1 MAAAFVSHPRRF
13 LHAADEVPSEVVLTE
28 KGINALWVGFA
39 MNLLSTMYFI
49 RASVHSHSKVRG
61 REGGLSSSSAL
72 PDTAP
77 HSPRPTDRS
86 DPSPRAT
93 APTSPFAQ
101 SSRIYHYITALI
113 TGVSSRAS
121 RARRRKW
128 ASFSSAHTT
137 HTHHPVVS
145 TALPSHSPA
154 QICALAYLIMGVGE
168 FAACGSVLEDAHT
181 RPPSHRP
188 FPLPPPTHHPT
199 GHAADKPFGVSFDF
213 IWVHYADWVIATP
226 MLLVDLG
233 SACRRRETHRS
244 LPPSFPPSSSLSST
258 SPRPSFPNAVL
269 AGMKVPEVFFL
280 CFCDIMMIGSGY
292 AAQIAGT
299 PG

>member
-1 MAAAFVSHPRRF
+1 VAAAFVSHPRRF

-61 REGGLSSSSAL
+61 REGGLSSASAL

-77 HSPRPTDRS
+77 HSPRPTGRS

-113 TGVSSRAS
+113 TGVSSRDS

-128 ASFSSAHTT
+128 ASFSSA
-137 HTHHPVVS
+137 P
-145 TALPSHSPA
+145 
-154 QICALAYLIMGVGE
+154 
-168 FAACGSVLEDAHT
+168 AHT
-181 RPPSHRP
+181 FNTLLCRPPSLP
-188 FPLPPPTHHPT
+188 FPPRR
-199 GHAADKPFGVSFDF
+199 
-213 IWVHYADWVIATP
+213 
-226 MLLVDLG
+226 
-233 SACRRRETHRS
+233 SA
-244 LPPSFPPSSSLSST
+244 PSRT
-258 SPRPSFPNAVL
+258 
-269 AGMKVPEVFFL
+269 
-280 CFCDIMMIGSGY
+280 
-292 AAQIAGT
+292 
-299 PG
+299 